1 MSFNLCFAARDSFKW
16 MCFKKVYFSSCVS
29 VRGIAMKSTSRL
41 ARNHGGQ
48 SLLRSAMSSMFSKYP
63 SLLFEILLR
72 NVQQNLQSGQ
82 LHPLPTSDGAEITTL
97 LFAGIHSS
105 QGISNLYRGIIQ
117 PFRGIVQPFRGI
129 VQPFRGII
137 QPFLG
142 IIQPF
147 RGIIQPFRG
156 ITQPFRGITHPMR
169 RSTCTCMQNTVCCQR
184 TTQSIPPRLHERSS
198 YGVLTLLV
206 EWKQKTLVNE
216 IMTMENTS
224 TEAMPWQ
231 YVTYGTF
238 SANGR
243 SGRQSLQC
251 LHLTQGRCKRVVT
264 ACRKRDREPSRLPR
278 KVLKLVKRRKLR
290 VRIKHILKKSVPVS
304 SVLFSVATSCKLWI
318 VELAHKQESVFTRY
332 FLKKFEQRKCLT
344 SGRNYKCYPE
354 YLFELFDDNNNHLS
368 EKELL
373 LSGDIE
379 LNPGPAEIPIL
390 LNTRL
395 IRHGL
400 IPLDVGG
407 SGDCF
412 FRSVSHQLYGNCSH
426 HLEIRTAGVEYLRAN
441 PERFI
446 ESYVGS
452 SWLQYLSS
460 MSMTQTWADNIII
473 QAVADS
479 MNLNIHIIE
488 SSENFAE
495 ITVIRGANSLSHERS
510 IYVGHIGEL
519 HYVSTLPAGQQTIE
533 NQMVH
538 GSSHVS
544 TMFNCAAHYSESD
557 AGKNHNAYMKEYR
570 LKRKLDKGD
579 QQNNKSADK
588 KKKKQEYMK
597 QYMKQYRAEK
607 VSDATKEL
615 HNNYKKNYRAVKK
628 LQICDMEFHIA
639 KFHEAVSKGPLYI
652 CSCCDQLWYKHSVVH
667 ADAFKKG

>member
-1 MSFNLCFAARDSFKW
+1 MSFNLRFAARDSFKW

-117 PFRGIVQPFRGI
+117 PFRGIVQPF
-129 VQPFRGII
+129 QGII
-137 QPFLG
+137 QPFRG

-156 ITQPFRGITHPMR
+156 ITQPFRGSTHPMR

-224 TEAMPWQ
+224 TEAMPGQ

-519 HYVSTLPAGQQTIE
+519 HYVSTLPAGP
-533 NQMVH
+533 
-538 GSSHVS
+538 SCS
-544 TMFNCAAHYSESD
+544 
-557 AGKNHNAYMKEYR
+557 K
-570 LKRKLDKGD
+570 
-579 QQNNKSADK
+579 AD
-588 KKKKQEYMK
+588 
-597 QYMKQYRAEK
+597 
-607 VSDATKEL
+607 
-615 HNNYKKNYRAVKK
+615 
-628 LQICDMEFHIA
+628 
-639 KFHEAVSKGPLYI
+639 
-652 CSCCDQLWYKHSVVH
+652 
-667 ADAFKKG
+667 